1 MAENASRGSKN
12 EGPLDLLP
20 SAESTHVVR
29 RTRRGDRHEFQN
41 HLVELL
47 NSPVAKASLS
57 LNISCCATEGVASD
71 GVCATLLLQA
81 PHQIAPDTL
90 DDVPLVVEKSGDR
103 FQQRLQPHATITL
116 PHQLPIGKTDL
127 SRRRSHTAQLFL
139 LLGALARSRFNA
151 FK

>member
-1 MAENASRGSKN
+1 MMRDNHVQVLKDIRNAGRRLRILNAIENSKATLDMAENASRGSKN

-71 GVCATLLLQA
+71 GACATLLL
-81 PHQIAPDTL
+81 
-90 DDVPLVVEKSGDR
+90 
-103 FQQRLQPHATITL
+103 
-116 PHQLPIGKTDL
+116 
-127 SRRRSHTAQLFL
+127 
-139 LLGALARSRFNA
+139 
-151 FK
+151 